1 MPATRESE
9 PSRSQNNIIHFSE
22 TTSSCLRQLHN
33 SQYLFTTTSIARP
46 QSAISLLQQSATTT
60 VNMFASAVVAL
71 LALFA
76 SAVSA
81 QTNASYID
89 PNSVSPTLKG
99 K

>member
-1 MPATRESE
+1 
-9 PSRSQNNIIHFSE
+9 
-22 TTSSCLRQLHN
+22 
-33 SQYLFTTTSIARP
+33 
-46 QSAISLLQQSATTT
+46 
-60 VNMFASAVVAL
+60 MFANVVIA

-89 PNSVSPTLKG
+89 PNSVSAGLKG

>member
-1 MPATRESE
+1 M
-9 PSRSQNNIIHFSE
+9 F
-22 TTSSCLRQLHN
+22 
-33 SQYLFTTTSIARP
+33 
-46 QSAISLLQQSATTT
+46 
-60 VNMFASAVVAL
+60 VNAVVT

-89 PNSVSPTLKG
+89 PTQVDAGLKG